1 MLLVLT
7 DPVAALRLGHSD
19 VERHGGDVGRFVFV
33 RNRVLQNVKYYE
45 GGHCL
50 QDNKTIEGGQG
61 CRQGTVRVLAYPRML
76 RRGWILI
83 PEPAIAA
90 RQIER
95 QHGRPDERPHEQR
108 CGDCEEQVPVSGH
121 RSR

>member
-19 VERHGGDVGRFVFV
+19 VEWHGGDVGRFVFV

-50 QDNKTIEGGQG
+50 QDNKTIEGGQE
-61 CRQGTVRVLAYPRML
+61 CLQGTVPCACLPAHAPSWLDPHPR
-76 RRGWILI
+76 
-83 PEPAIAA
+83 ADNSSAA
-90 RQIER
+90 DWADNMV
-95 QHGRPDERPHEQR
+95 DEM
-108 CGDCEEQVPVSGH
+108 
-121 RSR
+121 